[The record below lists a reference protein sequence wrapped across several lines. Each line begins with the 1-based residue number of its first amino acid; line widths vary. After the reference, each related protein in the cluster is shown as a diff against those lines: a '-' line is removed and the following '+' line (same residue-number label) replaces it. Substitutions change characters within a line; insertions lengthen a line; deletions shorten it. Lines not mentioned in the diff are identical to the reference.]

1 MSLLDE
7 VAVASASIRSGGRC
21 SVAVALEAW
30 SPEFREQFEAA
41 LRSAH
46 PATAIS
52 DVLREKHGIEIAS
65 QTLQRHRK
73 NRCRCGAAS

>member
-7 VAVASASIRSGGRC
+7 VAEASANYRSGGRC
-21 SVAVALEAW
+21 SVGVARDGWTQA
-30 SPEFREQFEAA
+30 FRDQFDAA

-46 PATAIS
+46 PSTAIS
-52 DVLREKHGIEIAS
+52 DVLREKHGVEIAP

-73 NRCRCGAAS
+73 NRCRCGSD